1 MRQSLGKEWGAQR
14 GSLETEGCGSLIL
27 ALEESR
33 LPQTDG
39 AQGCRESSSA
49 VTCTSQEVYVDM
61 EEQES
66 LKGTMLERRHLELTL
81 CQFVPG
87 TFISLL
93 MISLHS
99 AAHSLLRR
107 KLQLRMV
114 KRSAQGHTVAE

>member
-1 MRQSLGKEWGAQR
+1 M
-14 GSLETEGCGSLIL
+14 
-27 ALEESR
+27 
-33 LPQTDG
+33 
-39 AQGCRESSSA
+39 
-49 VTCTSQEVYVDM
+49 TCTSQEVYVDM
-61 EEQES
+61 EEQGS